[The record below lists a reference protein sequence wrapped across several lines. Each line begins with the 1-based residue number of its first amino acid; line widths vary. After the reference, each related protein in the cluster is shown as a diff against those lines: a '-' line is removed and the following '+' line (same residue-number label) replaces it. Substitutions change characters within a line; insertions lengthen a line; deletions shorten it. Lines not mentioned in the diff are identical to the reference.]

1 MGTNTGL
8 GIGIGIP
15 FKNNALGG
23 DKPYFPPELKARMI
37 GVWTNYGKKNT
48 DADRNIIKNK
58 IPNAGGDLEILN
70 AAYKLNSGFGKYSED
85 FTTWTKSNK
94 ITSVDSESFDFVTN
108 VNWVLLSYKSDIGK
122 DISSF
127 KVRIKLKGKG
137 KVYYNYI
144 TLEGVYTNEA
154 ITSEEYVTPI
164 SYNTKYTGETPVNCG
179 FTIAIIS
186 DECSGTITQIPN
198 FEDAF
203 VSDGINDMIISQKT
217 LQEMGVTKELT
228 IVSMIHQIS
237 WRDSASVPLTNY
249 IRPKTN
255 EYVRSHVSN
264 IGKTGIYG
272 YVCYNISN
280 SGAGNS
286 HVVNIILGDKNDY
299 SINIVGDLSQGKF
312 SVQGYIDGNGNILET
327 SSVAHYWTFAVLG
340 KATEDEI
347 NLIIGNYNLDRSLKP
362 DILCNIGKQGI
373 TNDNHAEFNDKLVDY
388 SGNGRDVQMNNLA
401 WKGGSGVAAKPYET
415 FKDWTSESSST
426 SIITQ
431 IDEFT
436 RIVESTTND
445 YWVSRIRRDSDLD
458 KVYSPIN
465 VYLYQDNNFLV
476 HECKYEVD
484 GIKYAIPINEPVGKG
499 YHKLEMYTK
508 DRYTELPENA
518 ENIILSEWYFPK
530 STKGSIKYSVIP
542 SYKGGILLDGINDF
556 GKVIDMP
563 IYKDYTFIIDRE
575 IISIGNTAGI
585 VASKSEDSTDVNK
598 QGAFLFEYLGA
609 PNNISAWSFYKD
621 NGKVANTDFTRGIS
635 YQSKYSY
642 NGIELLAGTALDSD
656 KLWLGILRDKDSRF
670 ANVAIYSL
678 MSFPYSMSEFLIERQ
693 LKKHKLGTLYPDM
706 VEFRPVIKSS
716 VELVNKP
723 TFVIRG
729 TSTLLNAGDYIP
741 ENSEIWVVITMNNAA
756 DRITKFVINGNTIDI
771 PSSAYN
777 PSTMKYGF
785 PFTID
790 NKSPQK
796 ITMTIEQDENYVQW
810 NPVVTSNV
818 EYIGLDFYLNNYQK
832 RINVGDYI
840 PKDAYVRAN
849 FYLKNNVDELTIFT
863 FNGVNIDYK
872 RSVVDDTAFNI
883 GAIYNYDSPQ
893 EVNIIVDEYIRYEDI
908 VQPYPVV
915 FQIKDRNTNQ
925 IYSWGDKIKVGSSIQ
940 LTQGENPNLLSGL
953 YSVQSYEY
961 EGETYTYNQLK
972 ALVIIITKSGIQL
985 SCNKVWT
992 FDDNEPKC
1000 ILSPRLL
1007 RIPNSSYKILGYIPD
1022 ISGHGNHGV
1031 IHNSAY
1037 AGASGANG
1045 YKQDFTSWKTNG
1057 SGYSIVTDS
1066 KYILTNEKAITNGGY
1081 FLWNR
1086 LAKDSFKVKISNIP
1100 NGGWMSYR
1108 YKVTEEDTQVSSLFI
1123 REDGIYTLP
1132 ATIADSEV
1140 DFFIS
1145 TVSAPAEDWIGL
1157 TIEQIGEYEGA
1168 YCLDGVDDFVTIP
1181 TLSSGGKQVLM
1192 KVNWQS
1198 IAGTAILYDQ
1208 RTNGGFAIFNKDFD
1222 TNENKVPAYRA
1233 RNIGGSTYIDGILN
1247 EYIYASQLK
1256 DTTHNIVE
1264 LYNPKLNIGTLSPRI
1279 GYSYLNSSYSQMS
1292 LYDFMLFDEISTDDK
1307 IQELNKYVGI
1317 EAKVELPPYYYDTY
1331 GKTNSDED
1339 KATIQQR
1346 GIAVGDYDLTN
1357 YNHAY
1362 EGMSGY
1368 NGYPIILSGTN
1379 RTYQDKASYVNV
1391 VGDDKNVINLTRIS
1405 FNTTAIFS
1413 YVKQNGELTSYN
1425 KYIESFKIKVTGIDY
1440 SRFVIKYSYISEANA
1455 TAKTTMTI
1463 ASDGIYELPKS
1474 FASDGSL
1481 TSSDIWIGINF
1492 TKQSNDMPDIIED
1505 VNVTIE
1511 VLPEYE
1517 NGLAY
1522 DGVED
1527 YSKNANIPAFTDYTY
1542 IYKRTIINIPTNA
1555 ATLLKGA
1562 DKTNGGAFIAD
1573 YGNKWQFNFG
1583 QYNTIQS
1590 IVDGINWQTVNSFN
1604 GTSINKGENTDDSGI
1619 TVSKFS
1625 SGYASTVFYK
1635 LILYPKTIS
1644 LLEINFL
1651 KNLMEK
1657 DEIIDLT
1664 NPIFIKDE

>member
-1 MGTNTGL
+1 MGTNTGI

-85 FTTWTKSNK
+85 FTTWTKSSK

-108 VNWVLLSYKSDIGK
+108 VNWNLLYYKSNIGK
-122 DISSF
+122 DIPSF
-127 KVRIKLKGKG
+127 KVHIKLKGEG
-137 KVYYNYI
+137 KVFYNYI
-144 TLEGVYTNEA
+144 TSEGVFTNKV
-154 ITSEEYVTPI
+154 ITSEEYVVPI

-179 FTIAIIS
+179 FSIGITS
-186 DECSGTITQIPN
+186 EECSGTITQIPN

-203 VSDGINDMIISQKT
+203 VTDGINDMIISQKT

-237 WRDSASVPLTNY
+237 WRGSASVPLTNY

-286 HVVNIILGDKNDY
+286 HVVNTILGDKNDY

-436 RIVESTTND
+436 RIVESTTNG

-458 KVYSPIN
+458 KVYSSIN

-542 SYKGGILLDGINDF
+542 SYKGGILLDGIDDF

-609 PNNISAWSFYKD
+609 PNNISTWSFYKD
-621 NGKVANTDFTRGIS
+621 NGQVANTDFTRGIS

-642 NGIELLAGTALDSD
+642 NGKDLTVGTSKDSD
-656 KLWLGILRDKDSRF
+656 KLWLGTIRDNDFRSF
-670 ANVAIYSL
+670 NGAIYSL

-693 LKKHKLGTLYPDM
+693 LKKYKLGTLYPDM
-706 VEFRPVIKSS
+706 VEFRPIVKSNVKWNTIEIWQGDKS
-716 VELVNKP
+716 LYRPTINDDKTGIYLKKDSTISIYVKP
-723 TFVIRG
+723 YVG
-729 TSTLLNAGDYIP
+729 QKV
-741 ENSEIWVVITMNNAA
+741 SEIVYNGVSYTNLKLNN
-756 DRITKFVINGNTIDI
+756 NGFYYRTV
-771 PSSAYN
+771 PV
-777 PSTMKYGF
+777 T
-785 PFTID
+785 
-790 NKSPQK
+790 KSPQK
-796 ITMTIEQDENYVQW
+796 IGITIEQDENYVLF
-810 NPVVTSNV
+810 NPVINSN
-818 EYIGLDFYLNNYQK
+818 YDNYK
-832 RINVGDYI
+832 LTFHLREHEKLINIGDYI
-840 PKDAYVRAN
+840 PKGTYIRAN
-849 FYLKNNVDELTIFT
+849 LYLKNDIDELVTFT
-863 FNGVNIDYK
+863 FNGVNIDYAK
-872 RSVVDDTAFNI
+872 SPVLDTAYNI
-883 GAIYNYDSPQ
+883 RQIYNYDSPQ
-893 EVNIIVDEYIRYEDI
+893 EVNITIDEYIKYENIDFTNC
-908 VQPYPVV
+908 YPGVP
-915 FQIKDRNTNQ
+915 R
-925 IYSWGDKIKVGSSIQ
+925 IYVNDKSVTWGNKLKVGDEFTFYGNVNI
-940 LTQGENPNLLSGL
+940 LPEM
-953 YSVQSYEY
+953 
-961 EGETYTYNQLK
+961 YNVLVK
-972 ALVIIITKSGIQL
+972 ALYNGEEMVYGSIGTISKSMVFTSFKTYL
-985 SCNKVWT
+985 LDN
-992 FDDNEPKC
+992 NEPKC

-1007 RIPNSSYKILGYIPD
+1007 RIPNSSYKILGHIPD
-1022 ISGHGNHGV
+1022 ISGHGNHGK
-1031 IHNSAY
+1031 INNSAY

-1168 YCLDGVDDFVTIP
+1168 YCLDGINDFVTIP
-1181 TLSSGGKQVLM
+1181 TLVTKQSLI
-1192 KVNWQS
+1192 KCNWTTENYNKFLVDYRKDNTS
-1198 IAGTAILYDQ
+1198 NGYS
-1208 RTNGGFAIFNKDFD
+1208 TNKTGSTDKQL
-1222 TNENKVPAYRA
+1222 AYNGRV
-1233 RNIGGSTYIDGILN
+1233 TYIDGILN
-1247 EYIYASQLK
+1247 KHIIPDDLK
-1256 DTTHNIVE
+1256 EITHNIIVQ
-1264 LYNPKLNIGTLSPRI
+1264 YPNNIESETTI
-1279 GYSYLNSSYSQMS
+1279 ACSYDSRDYMTMALWDYIS
-1292 LYDFMLFDEISTDDK
+1292 FPEISTEDK
-1307 IQELNKYVGI
+1307 IKELSTYIGI
-1317 EAKVELPPYYYDTY
+1317 TPKVTLPNYYWDNY
-1331 GKTNSDED
+1331 GKKNTDAN
-1339 KATIQQR
+1339 R
-1346 GIAVGDYDLTN
+1346 GYINEQVSLQKTGTSVNPLEN
-1357 YNHAY
+1357 FNIGY

-1368 NGYPIILSGTN
+1368 NGYPVVLGANKTWETSNAVDYIYDINSTIVHITN
-1379 RTYQDKASYVNV
+1379 VKHAANGLLY
-1391 VGDDKNVINLTRIS
+1391 
-1405 FNTTAIFS
+1405 S
-1413 YVKQNGELTSYN
+1413 YVKKDGALANIKEIPAFRVTVKGLEENSKLIY
-1425 KYIESFKIKVTGIDY
+1425 KYLATE
-1440 SRFVIKYSYISEANA
+1440 NA
-1455 TAKTTMTI
+1455 TKESI
-1463 ASDGIYELPKS
+1463 VYLGNGIHKLPKS
-1474 FASDGSL
+1474 FVPTDALLDL
-1481 TSSDIWIGINF
+1481 TTNSWIGFAITPMIEGELVF
-1492 TKQSNDMPDIIED
+1492 DCDI
-1505 VNVTIE
+1505 TIE
-1511 VLPEYE
+1511 ILPEYE

-1522 DGVED
+1522 DGVSDFTNNKNIPIFTDFTAIIKRVDLDAKNDNSTVMFKGNKIYESSIGNGFILD
-1527 YSKNANIPAFTDYTY
+1527 YCYNSKNYVYSYGKLNQIERDDSKI
-1542 IYKRTIINIPTNA
+1542 IYLTPESYNGNPII
-1555 ATLLKGA
+1555 
-1562 DKTNGGAFIAD
+1562 
-1573 YGNKWQFNFG
+1573 
-1583 QYNTIQS
+1583 
-1590 IVDGINWQTVNSFN
+1590 
-1604 GTSINKGENTDDSGI
+1604 KGENEDNLGLVLGKYWKGI
-1619 TVSKFS
+1619 I
-1625 SGYASTVFYK
+1625 YK
-1635 LILYPKTIS
+1635 TILYSKTIS

-1657 DEIIDLT
+1657 DEIIDI
-1664 NPIFIKDE
+1664 NHPIFISNTEDESNTSQDT